1 MKTAQPLFNVKARMG
16 SDSDW
21 YVVKTD
27 VNYNDAVKAVNEYA
41 MTFRSVVM
49 VPLLSNDPDINYI
62 VKRDYNRSH
71 QKGGC
76 NYPNHM
82 YVVQTRSSYVNIDW
96 SLDIHMPITVIEPID
111 TEEVSAKGSHVYVAT
126 IQAVDECGEHS
137 EYVFGVFDNYE
148 KACNITQHECDNL
161 SDGETSRYPTIFSY
175 SVAKEDLL

>member
-1 MKTAQPLFNVKARMG
+1 MKTEQPLFNVKARMG

-41 MTFRSVVM
+41 KTFRSVVM
-49 VPLLSNDPDINYI
+49 VPLLSNDPSINYI

-76 NYPNHM
+76 NYPNNM
-82 YVVQTRSSYVNIDW
+82 YVVQTRSSAENIRLPQAD
-96 SLDIHMPITVIEPID
+96 MPITVIEPID
-111 TEEVSAKGSHVYVAT
+111 TEEVSAKGSHVYVST
-126 IQAVDECGEHS
+126 ICAVDECGEHS

-148 KACNITQHECDNL
+148 KACNMSQHECDNL
-161 SDGETSRYPTIFSY
+161 NAGETSRYPTIFSY

>member
-41 MTFRSVVM
+41 KTFRHVVM
-49 VPLLSNDPDINYI
+49 VPLQSNDPSINYI
-62 VKRDYNRSH
+62 VKRDFNRSH
-71 QKGGC
+71 HAGGC
-76 NYPNHM
+76 NYPLHM
-82 YVVQTRSSYVNIDW
+82 FVDQVRTSASNIDY
-96 SLDIHMPITVIEPID
+96 SLNEHMPITVIEPID